1 VRAPGVVWIAAMLV
15 LIADKFP
22 SSGRDVLA
30 RLGEVVYR
38 PELTAEQLPAA
49 LGETR
54 ADILVVRS
62 TVVSEQALAASPPLS
77 LVVRAGAGT
86 NTIDTAAASRRGI
99 FVANCPGKNAIA
111 VAELT
116 MGLILAL
123 DRRIVDATLELR
135 QGSWNKSK
143 YGKARGLKGQTL
155 GLVGF
160 GTIAREVALRA
171 RAFGLKILCY
181 TRRPIPADV
190 LEAHGAVQVPDLD
203 ALLAASDI
211 VSLHVPYNKDNH
223 HLIGAEQLARMRP
236 GATLI
241 NTARGGVVDDQAL
254 AEAVRSGRVRAGLD
268 VFEGEPGAGK
278 AEFKNITA
286 DLPDLYATPH
296 IGASTEQAESAISD
310 EVVRIIES
318 FVARGIVHHAVN
330 LNERVARYSLVVRH
344 LDRVGVLAGI
354 LQALREERVNVQGM
368 SNTIF
373 AGGEAA
379 CATIT
384 FEQAPSEACLQ
395 RLRDHEAVLAVE
407 LRAARS

>member
-1 VRAPGVVWIAAMLV
+1 MRV

-22 SSGRDVLA
+22 AGGRDKLA

-38 PELTAEQLPAA
+38 PELSAEQLPGA
-49 LGETR
+49 LAETR

-62 TVVSEQALAASPPLS
+62 TVVSETALAASPPLS

-86 NTIDTAAASRRGI
+86 NTIDCAAASRRGI

-135 QGSWNKSK
+135 QGTWNKSK

-160 GTIAREVALRA
+160 GQIAREVAVRA
-171 RAFGLKILCY
+171 RAFGLKLLCY
-181 TRRPIPADV
+181 NRSPVSADV
-190 LEAHGAVQVPDLD
+190 LEALGVVQVPDLD
-203 ALLAASDI
+203 ALLDASDI
-211 VSLHVPYNKDNH
+211 VSVHLPYTKDTH
-223 HLIGAEQLARMRP
+223 HLIGADQIARMRP

-241 NTARGGVVDDQAL
+241 HTARGGVVDDQAL
-254 AEAVRSGRVRAGLD
+254 AAAVRAGKLRAGLD
-268 VFEGEPGAGK
+268 VFEGEPAGGQ
-278 AEFKNITA
+278 ADFKNISGA
-286 DLPDLYATPH
+286 AGDIYATPH
-296 IGASTEQAESAISD
+296 IGASTEQAENAIAD
-310 EVVRIIES
+310 EVVRIIET

-330 LNERVARYSLVVRH
+330 LHDRVARYSLVVRH

-368 SNTIF
+368 TNTIF

-384 FEQAPSEACLQ
+384 FEQQPSEECLQ
-395 RLRDHEAVLAVE
+395 RLRDHESILAVE
-407 LRAARS
+407 LRATRT